1 MILVTGATGTIG
13 RHLVA
18 LLAARG
24 ARFRAMSRTSGFQ
37 ADFEDTESLK
47 RALDGVD
54 TVFLLS
60 APGDTVAKHDLALLE
75 LAQLEVATHV
85 RKVVKIS
92 AIHTGE
98 PGFELTSAWHLPG
111 EQALRSSDLMW
122 TVLRPSAFASNA
134 LAWLPRIEAGEPIPS
149 FYGDGVNG
157 VVDPRDIAAVAA
169 EALLSDDHDK
179 QTYTLT
185 GPELL
190 STAQQVET
198 IGEILGKPVTTVDVP
213 ADEARAMFLAQGMP
227 ADSVDF
233 MLKGFEIVR
242 NGGNAVVTDHVER
255 VLGRPPAT
263 FTQWA
268 QATLKTLAAR
278 S

>member
-13 RHLVA
+13 RHLLP

-24 ARFRAMSRTSGFQ
+24 AEFRAMSRTSGFR
-37 ADFEDTESLK
+37 ADFEDTGSLK
-47 RALDGVD
+47 KALDGVD

-75 LAQLEVATHV
+75 VATNV

-111 EQALRSSDLMW
+111 EQALQSSDLMW
-122 TVLRPSAFASNA
+122 TVLRPTAFASNS
-134 LAWLPRIEAGEPIPS
+134 LAWLPQIEAGEPIPS
-149 FYGDGVNG
+149 FYGDGANG
-157 VVDPRDIAAVAA
+157 VVDPRDIAAVAV
-169 EALLSDDHDK
+169 EALLTDDHDK

-190 STAQQVET
+190 STAQQVGI
-198 IGEILGKPVTTVDVP
+198 IGEILGTPTKTVDVP
-213 ADEARAMFLAQGMP
+213 ADEARAMLLAQGMP
-227 ADSVDF
+227 DGAVEF

-242 NGGNAVVTDHVER
+242 NGGNAVVTDHVQR